1 MSTQKPVSKKKD
13 VVPTA
18 WHIIPYPSY
27 IGYITVGSD
36 SLYTDTF
43 KTKEEAKAALDD
55 LADSIDYDSIET
67 VEGEGCYPE
76 RVRIMDER
84 YKKSGR
90 DAKDHPMH
98 GLYTGLAEE
107 YGKISNDN
115 PS

>member
-1 MSTQKPVSKKKD
+1 MSTQKPVSKKKE
-13 VVPTA
+13 VMPTA
-18 WHIIPYPSY
+18 WHVTNPDY

-43 KTKEEAKAALDD
+43 KTEKEAKAALDD

-67 VEGEGCYPE
+67 VQDEGCYPE

>member
-1 MSTQKPVSKKKD
+1 MSMQKPVSKKKD
-13 VVPTA
+13 VMPTA
-18 WHIIPYPSY
+18 WHVTNPDY

-36 SLYTDTF
+36 SLYTDSF
-43 KTKEEAKAALDD
+43 KTEEEAKAALDD
-55 LADSIDYDSIET
+55 LAASIDYDSIET
-67 VEGEGCYPE
+67 VQGEGCYPE
-76 RVRIMDER
+76 RVKIMNER
-84 YKKSGR
+84 YKKSGS

>member
-1 MSTQKPVSKKKD
+1 MTIVAQEEEIKYETINGKSVLKYKPRVELTIKHTETGREYLSE
-13 VVPTA
+13 
-18 WHIIPYPSY
+18 
-27 IGYITVGSD
+27 
-36 SLYTDTF
+36 
-43 KTKEEAKAALDD
+43 EEAKAALDD

-107 YGKISNDN
+107 YGEISNDN